1 LKLICS
7 QGSTLSNFKA
17 TADEQLLVFNDK
29 NEFQYV
35 YRGPKSLAAFLLLFN
50 RLVPFGLETPR
61 RDCLR
66 GRHSGCR
73 NSESPCSL
81 WPMSLGTVAALLQAG
96 SETPVTMKP

>member
-1 LKLICS
+1 
-7 QGSTLSNFKA
+7 
-17 TADEQLLVFNDK
+17 LVFNDK

-66 GRHSGCR
+66 ADIQAVAIQNRPVRAGRCR
-73 NSESPCSL
+73 
-81 WPMSLGTVAALLQAG
+81 WGLLPPYYRQDL
-96 SETPVTMKP
+96 ERR